1 MNLSVHRSIGIAL
14 CVALGA
20 RAVQAQAPVDSVSR
34 SSFSGFVLA
43 HRTTSAAVGILA
55 GAATISLFDRS
66 IADEMQ
72 EFRASSGSGM
82 QHVSL
87 LTSSIGGYL
96 PLAAGGTLAVTGWAF
111 HNTFTKHL
119 GLDVT
124 KAVVTSGLITA
135 AIKGTVGRVRPRT
148 MPEDPD
154 MYYPGRGFFNNDRAS
169 FPSGHT
175 SAAFASASV
184 LALEL
189 SKAHPRHSRW
199 ITLGLYGAAT
209 AVGFSRMYENAH
221 WASDVFAGAA
231 IGTLSGY
238 HAAHQRLAH
247 P

>member
-1 MNLSVHRSIGIAL
+1 MNLSVQNCVRAAL
-14 CVALGA
+14 CFALGTPCLH
-20 RAVQAQAPVDSVSR
+20 AQAPLDSATR
-34 SSFSGFVLA
+34 SSFSGFFLS

-55 GAATISLFDRS
+55 GAATISLFDGS
-66 IADEMQ
+66 IADEVR
-72 EFRASSGSGM
+72 EFRASSGPGM

-111 HNTFTKHL
+111 HNDFTKHL
-119 GLDVT
+119 GVDVT
-124 KAVVTSGLITA
+124 RAVVTSGVITA
-135 AIKGTVGRVRPRT
+135 AIKGTVGRARPRS

-154 MYYPGRGFFNNDRAS
+154 MFYPGRGFFNNDRAS

-175 SAAFASASV
+175 SAAFAGASV

-199 ITLGLYGAAT
+199 IALGLYGAAT

-238 HAAHQRLAH
+238 HVAHRRLTV